1 MEDPECAD
9 HLAIGDDVSG
19 AAGEVGGVIALADV
33 VTIAALILE
42 MIMCMLIKILYK
54 IPLQEEPLAAA

>member
-9 HLAIGDDVSG
+9 HLPIGHDVSG
-19 AAGEVGGVIALADV
+19 TAGEVGGVTALADV
-33 VTIAALILE
+33 VTIAALVLE
-42 MIMCMLIKILYK
+42 MIMYMLLKILDK